1 MDHYVFSAAVLV
13 LLYSGAVL
21 GPHVREAWQIT
32 FARKTRLSRC
42 GIPRDYVPRAGVTR
56 LRWRR

>member
-1 MDHYVFSAAVLV
+1 MDHCVFFDVVPV

-32 FARKTRLSRC
+32 LARKTRLSRC
-42 GIPRDYVPRAGVTR
+42 GHSAPLCPS
-56 LRWRR
+56 RRRYETAAA